1 MEDIFDNE
9 ILCNKCDIK
18 TIGTTIHKGNYKL
31 RAKECPNCGKII
43 YHPTDLEKF
52 KQFDQL
58 KNTPFQVK
66 LRIVGNSYTVSIPKE
81 IIEFQEE
88 MHREIN
94 KLICMS
100 LEEPEKLS
108 LFFSQ
113 KIRSMK

>member
-31 RAKECPNCGKII
+31 RAKECTNCGKII

-81 IIEFQEE
+81 IIDFQEE
-88 MHREIN
+88 MHREIS
-94 KLICMS
+94 KLISMS

-108 LFFSQ
+108 LFFSR
-113 KIRSMK
+113 KIRNL